1 MSQVNF
7 VTIDEQHEGQR
18 IDNFLMSYF
27 KKLPKSAMYRI
38 LRKGEV
44 RVNKKRVEASYR
56 LTEGDIIRIPPVKDL
71 NPEATEAPQLDY
83 HKRSLLAD
91 CVLFENDQF
100 MVINKPAGIAVH
112 GGSGHKSGLIET
124 LRLMRPEAK
133 FLELAHRLDKETS
146 GCLLIAKKS
155 SILKVLHAQL
165 REHKIKKTYHALVLG
180 KWPKQL
186 NRMDAPL
193 CKSIV
198 GAGECVVKSEEEGK
212 EALTTFQVLELFKE
226 VSLIA
231 AFPHTGR
238 THQIR
243 VHTQL
248 AGHPIIGDDKY
259 ADQNSNATL
268 AKRYGSKRMCLHAAK
283 LSFSLN
289 EESFSIE
296 APYDA
301 KFNDILKQLRHE
313 KSSL

>member
-7 VTIDEQHEGQR
+7 VTVDENHEGQR
-18 IDNFLMSYF
+18 IDNFLMTYF

-56 LTEGDIIRIPPVKDL
+56 LADGDMIRIPPVKDL
-71 NPEATEAPQLDY
+71 NPEATEAPKLDY
-83 HKRSLLAD
+83 YKRSLLAD
-91 CVLFENDQF
+91 CVLFENEQF

-146 GCLLIAKKS
+146 GCLLIAKKN
-155 SILKVLHAQL
+155 SILKLLHAQL

-193 CKSIV
+193 CKNVLQS
-198 GAGECVVKSEEEGK
+198 GECVVKSEEEGK
-212 EALTTFQVLELFKE
+212 EALTTFQVLEVFKQ

-248 AGHPIIGDDKY
+248 AGHPIVGDDKY
-259 ADQNSNATL
+259 ADQKSNAVL
-268 AKRYGSKRMCLHAAK
+268 AKQYGNKRMCLHAAK

-296 APYDA
+296 APYDDR
-301 KFNDILKQLRHE
+301 FTEILKQLRHE